1 MKREFKE
8 KLMIGFHPRI
18 KKEMEK
24 QFLIK
29 SLVIEKE
36 ELIISNC

>member
-24 QFLIK
+24 QFSIK
-29 SLVIEKE
+29 SLDTEKKN
-36 ELIISNC
+36 LLF